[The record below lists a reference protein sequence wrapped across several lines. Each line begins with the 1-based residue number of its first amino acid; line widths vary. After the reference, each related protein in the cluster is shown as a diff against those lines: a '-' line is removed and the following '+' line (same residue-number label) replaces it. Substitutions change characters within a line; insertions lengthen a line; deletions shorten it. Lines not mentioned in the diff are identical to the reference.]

1 MQIDRSLI
9 SRLENLARLR
19 LEEDER
25 EALQR
30 DLAAILDLV
39 EKLREVD
46 TEGVQ
51 PLEFLHTLNPPPR
64 PDEVRGQVSRE
75 EALRNAPDTDGTYFR
90 VPKVIDTGKR

>member
-19 LEEDER
+19 LEDSER
-25 EALQR
+25 EALLK

-51 PLEFLHTLNPPPR
+51 PLEYVHDKGTDPR
-64 PDEVRGQVSRE
+64 PDEVKGQVSRE
-75 EALRNAPDTDGTYFR
+75 EALKNAPDTDGTYFR
-90 VPKVIDTGKR
+90 VPKVIDTDKG